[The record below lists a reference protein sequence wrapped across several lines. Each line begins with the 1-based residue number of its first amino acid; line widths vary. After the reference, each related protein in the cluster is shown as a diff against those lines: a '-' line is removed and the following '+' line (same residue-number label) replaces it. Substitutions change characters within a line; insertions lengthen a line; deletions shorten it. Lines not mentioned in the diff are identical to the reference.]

1 MAEGQQRGGRVKRV
15 GGLWDTLVSFG
26 NVQEAARRAA
36 VGKRKRPDVAAF
48 LLNLETELV
57 SLRRELQSGE
67 YRPGPYREFR
77 THDGKPRL
85 ISAAPFRDRVV
96 HHALT
101 QVLEPVFERR
111 FSKDS
116 YACRAGL
123 GTHKALARARWA
135 AARFPYVLKCDV
147 RKYFASIDHQVLKEL
162 LARVVKCRRTLDLAG
177 RIVDGSNRQEEAVF
191 YFPGDNL
198 FTPLGRR
205 RGLPLGNQTSQFF
218 ANVYLNSLDHFVN
231 QSLRPGCYIRY
242 VDDFVLFDDSKE
254 RLAGMRAAV
263 ERLLDGLRLRLHER
277 KSRVYGCADGL
288 TFLGW
293 RLYPGRTRLVREN
306 VARFRR
312 RLREMERAF
321 AEGSMDRN
329 DVRARI
335 HSWIGHASFG
345 DTWRLRK
352 QMFGQFTLVKRSA
365 V

>member
-1 MAEGQQRGGRVKRV
+1 MKRV
-15 GGLWDTLVSFG
+15 GGLWDTLVSMG
-26 NVQEAARRAA
+26 NVHEAVRRAA
-36 VGKRKRPDVAAF
+36 LGKRKRPDVAAF
-48 LLNLETELV
+48 LLNVETELV
-57 SLRRELQSGE
+57 SLRSELQSGE
-67 YRPGPYREFR
+67 YRPGPYREF
-77 THDGKPRL
+77 TTNDGKPRL

-123 GTHKALARARWA
+123 GTHKALARAKWG
-135 AARFPYVLKCDV
+135 AARFSHVLKCDV
-147 RKYFASIDHQVLKEL
+147 RKYFASIDHQVLKGL

-177 RIVDGSNRQEEAVF
+177 RIIDGSNQQEEVIL
-191 YFPGDNL
+191 YFPEDDL
-198 FTPLGRR
+198 FTPVERR

-218 ANVYLNSLDHFVN
+218 ANVYLNPLDHFVN

-242 VDDFVLFDDSKE
+242 VDDFVLFDDCKE

-263 ERLLDGLRLRLHER
+263 EGLLDGLRLRLHER
-277 KSRVYGCADGL
+277 KSRVYRCADGL
-288 TFLGW
+288 TFLRW
-293 RLYPGRTRLVREN
+293 RVFPERTRLVRAN
-306 VARFRR
+306 VVRFRR
-312 RLREMERAF
+312 RLRGMERAY
-321 AEGSMDRN
+321 AEGTMDGN

-352 QMFGQFTLVKRSA
+352 QVFGQFTLVKRSA